1 LGETRPSIRSGE
13 AGFLPVSSDRMRSH
27 RLELTY
33 QAGWFSLGE
42 AVARLAPR
50 GVLRAFGAAWGWI
63 FARSHPRNVA
73 VVRRNLALLGETS
86 DADARAVYSEFGRVL
101 ADYFHAG
108 PRGVQAAIDLVDER
122 LGFEHLKAAH
132 EAGKGALLLTAHL
145 SFFELGS
152 AVMHEFGYPMVA
164 LTNPEPSP
172 ALTAW
177 RAAYR
182 ARWGV
187 ETVEVGPEQW
197 QFVEI
202 VKHLKAGKFVAALFD
217 RPHATQSF
225 AAELPG
231 GRLPCSSG
239 ILLLALLAGC
249 PVIPVTVV
257 AKPNRRYRLEALP
270 PITIERR
277 GTPAE
282 MLQHYTQVLVDA
294 LRPIITA
301 HPRQWFQ
308 FAPLDVPPAASD

>member
-1 LGETRPSIRSGE
+1 LG
-13 AGFLPVSSDRMRSH
+13 A
-27 RLELTY
+27 
-33 QAGWFSLGE
+33 FS
-42 AVARLAPR
+42 P
-50 GVLRAFGAAWGWI
+50 I
-63 FARSHPRNVA
+63 
-73 VVRRNLALLGETS
+73 TS
-86 DADARAVYSEFGRVL
+86 TPARA
-101 ADYFHAG
+101 
-108 PRGVQAAIDLVDER
+108 VQAAIDLVDER
-122 LGFEHLKAAH
+122 RGFEHLKAAH
-132 EAGKGALLLTAHL
+132 DAGCGALLLTAHL
-145 SFFELGS
+145 SFFELGG

-249 PVIPVTVV
+249 PVVPVSVV

-277 GTPAE
+277 GSPGE

-308 FAPLDVPPAASD
+308 FAPLDVPPPTAPD

>member
-1 LGETRPSIRSGE
+1 
-13 AGFLPVSSDRMRSH
+13 MRSH
-27 RLELTY
+27 RLDVTY

-42 AVARLAPR
+42 RVARVAPR
-50 GVLRAFGAAWGWI
+50 GLLRAFGAAWGQL
-63 FARSHPRNVA
+63 FARTHPRNVGI
-73 VVRRNLALLGETS
+73 VRRNLALLGETS
-86 DADARAVYSEFGRVL
+86 EADAIAVFSEFGRVL
-101 ADYFHAG
+101 ADYFYVG
-108 PRGVQAAIDLVDER
+108 PRGVRAAIGLVDER
-122 LGFEHLKAAH
+122 HGFEHLKAAH
-132 EAGKGALLLTAHL
+132 DAGRGALLLTPHL

-187 ETVEVGPEQW
+187 GTVEVGPEQW

-225 AAELPG
+225 AAQLPG

-239 ILLLALLAGC
+239 ILLLALLADC
-249 PVIPVTVV
+249 PIVPVTVV
-257 AKPNRRYRLEALP
+257 AKPNGRYRLEALP
-270 PITIERR
+270 PIAIERR
-277 GTPAE
+277 GTSAE

-294 LRPIITA
+294 LLPTITA

-308 FAPLDVPPAASD
+308 FAPLDLPAEARIIPEKSGPE

>member
-1 LGETRPSIRSGE
+1 MAKPS
-13 AGFLPVSSDRMRSH
+13 APVPISTPARSH
-27 RLELTY
+27 RLDLTY
-33 QAGWFSLGE
+33 QAAWFSLGE
-42 AVARLAPR
+42 KVARVSPR
-50 GVLRAFGAAWGWI
+50 GLLRSFGAAWGWI
-63 FARSHPRNVA
+63 FARTHPRNVE
-73 VVRRNLALLGETS
+73 VVRKNLALLGDTTR
-86 DADARAVYSEFGRVL
+86 ADAVAVYAEFGRVL
-101 ADYFHAG
+101 ADYFYAG
-108 PRGVQAAIDLVDER
+108 ARSVQTAIDLVDER
-122 LGFEHLKAAH
+122 LGFEHLRASH
-132 EAGKGALLLTAHL
+132 EAGRGALLLTPHL

-172 ALTAW
+172 ALTQW

-187 ETVEVGPEQW
+187 ETVEVGSEQW

-202 VKHLKAGKFVAALFD
+202 AKQLKAGKFVAALFD

-225 AAELPG
+225 AAQLPG

-257 AKPNRRYRLEALP
+257 IKPNGRYRLEALP
-270 PITIERR
+270 PISMERR
-277 GTPAE
+277 GTSAE

-294 LRPIITA
+294 LLPTITA

-308 FAPLDVPPAASD
+308 FAPLDVMPTAPVDAA